1 MGQPQEQAQQ
11 QTVVQKDARKT
22 GPAGILGSRGVL
34 VVLSG
39 GLFGRSAVI
48 EGASV
53 VVGRQGDCD
62 FALAD
67 PMMSRRH
74 FRVGI
79 EEGDFYVEDLGSTNG
94 TTLNAKKLER
104 RTRLMYGDRIVAGD
118 TVLRFFIEEELER
131 K

>member
-1 MGQPQEQAQQ
+1 MGQPQER
-11 QTVVQKDARKT
+11 TVVQKDARKT

-48 EGASV
+48 ERAWLV
-53 VVGRQGDCD
+53 AGRQEDCD

-74 FRVGI
+74 FQVGV

-94 TTLNAKKLER
+94 TTLNAKKLDKK
-104 RTRLMYGDRIVAGD
+104 THLMYGDRIVAGD
-118 TVLRFFIEEELER
+118 TVLRFFIEEDLE
-131 K
+131 KK